1 MSDGEAVLLGALIG
15 GLASLAGAVLAGIL
29 ASRAETRRNDR
40 RERVDQADRL
50 VSQAAEVF
58 QLLFSLQTCTQSA
71 AWFAENLP
79 SKVDGK
85 YVEMYEERVQQ
96 IWPRLHGS
104 SAVLAG
110 MSRDVYEKLLPWL
123 ERIRDLDAQVAIHL
137 HQVEMERNLVEVA
150 SLYREL
156 RQMRDLLV
164 GDLGSILAQIRKD
177 MGG

>member
-1 MSDGEAVLLGALIG
+1 
-15 GLASLAGAVLAGIL
+15 
-29 ASRAETRRNDR
+29 
-40 RERVDQADRL
+40 
-50 VSQAAEVF
+50 
-58 QLLFSLQTCTQSA
+58 
-71 AWFAENLP
+71 
-79 SKVDGK
+79 
-85 YVEMYEERVQQ
+85 
-96 IWPRLHGS
+96 
-104 SAVLAG
+104 